1 MDYGKAEIER
11 LKSLRFARSYKEAHG
26 YYLNFEE
33 KSNKVPLVLFAICIF
48 LLVAV
53 L

>member
-1 MDYGKAEIER
+1 MDYGQSEIVR

-26 YYLNFEE
+26 HHLDFEE
-33 KSNKVPLVLFAICIF
+33 KSNKFTLALFVICIF
-48 LLVAV
+48 LLVVV